1 MVMVGC
7 TRTPTTSNSTTT
19 LETSNP
25 TTEPPSYQGTV
36 SLAKPGEGSADIWGD
51 KYGVYPNV
59 LTVKMGTK
67 VTFTNFDVEKYTVVS
82 DDGLFLG
89 VIEPNGGT
97 WSYLFNDPGYF
108 VYSIDPYNAELCGAV
123 IVLE

>member
-1 MVMVGC
+1 
-7 TRTPTTSNSTTT
+7 
-19 LETSNP
+19 
-25 TTEPPSYQGTV
+25 
-36 SLAKPGEGSADIWGD
+36 
-51 KYGVYPNV
+51 
-59 LTVKMGTK
+59 MGTK
-67 VTFTNFDVEKYTVVS
+67 VTFTNFDVETYTVVS

-123 IVLE
+123 IVLG